1 MVSGQSDIL
10 KLAVLSI
17 ANRGKIKRNKNDPL
31 ILSAATDDTGH
42 QGGDSDL
49 SNQYENLLRPNK
61 KISLNDFELV
71 KVIGRGSFGKVY
83 LVRRNGTENFY
94 AMKKLKKDVV
104 AKRNLLVKTQ
114 AERDILEKIDSPFIV
129 KLHYA
134 F

>member
-1 MVSGQSDIL
+1 MRVPRTKHLVSPMVSGQSDIL

-31 ILSAATDDTGH
+31 ILSAATDDTGQ

-94 AMKKLKKDVV
+94 AMKKLAKAVV
-104 AKRNLLVKTQ
+104 AKRNLFIKT
-114 AERDILEKIDSPFIV
+114 
-129 KLHYA
+129 
-134 F
+134 